1 MNWRCTVNLLEEKT
15 VSMVAIKNI
24 LFATD
29 FSDVSEAALPI
40 CEGTQS
46 TLRQHGACGP
56 RAS

>member
-1 MNWRCTVNLLEEKT
+1 VNLLEEKT